1 MSTLGANIADF
12 NESLN
17 LHTEEPFGVRRIPGK
32 GMRGLGGS
40 GGDTNIS
47 EVEVACPF
55 TRVIRLFVFPSIKMI
70 LSNPNGRQ
78 SG

>member
-1 MSTLGANIADF
+1 MPKEFTVTNAIIRNTLSTLGANIADF

-40 GGDTNIS
+40 GGDTTS
-47 EVEVACPF
+47 EVGGCTSIQSSNNAICLPF
-55 TRVIRLFVFPSIKMI
+55 
-70 LSNPNGRQ
+70 
-78 SG
+78 